1 MKKKIMLFSAFIIVV
16 VFTQGF
22 AIVAEEQV
30 TTEKSSKEI
39 IEKIRAMTIP
49 RAKKYRGV
57 KSKRNV
63 EVKEYD
69 SSGKL
74 ITTHK
79 LVMDRIDYSYEP
91 PESKGLKYK
100 KNGKDEKPTA
110 YKDLKTDP
118 TYPVLDENGEQ
129 YYETAVVAVQVVDG
143 VKCYK
148 VKVTPKQAT
157 SRHFS
162 GHIYYK
168 TDDLEHHVA
177 EGTLG
182 KLPWPFK
189 EFYMRFYFVKQNG
202 YPMFRSGVMI
212 MKVNVP
218 VVFVDHKFDT
228 TIDVIESKPIPY

>member
-1 MKKKIMLFSAFIIVV
+1 MKKKIMMFRVIIAVI
-16 VFTQGF
+16 FMQGF
-22 AIVAEEQV
+22 AIGAEEQV
-30 TTEKSSKEI
+30 TPEKSKEI
-39 IEKIRAMTIP
+39 IEKIRTMTIP

-57 KSKRNV
+57 ESKRNV

-74 ITTHK
+74 IVTHK
-79 LVMDRIDYSYEP
+79 FVAVRKDYFYEP
-91 PESKGLKYK
+91 PESKVLKYE
-100 KNGKDEKPTA
+100 KNGKDTKQTD
-110 YKDLKTDP
+110 YKEFKIDP
-118 TYPVLDENGEQ
+118 TYPVFDENGEQ
-129 YYETAVVAVQVVDG
+129 YYETAVVAVQVIDG

-168 TDDLEHHVA
+168 TDDLEPHVA

-189 EFYMRFYFVKQNG
+189 EFYMRFYFVKQKG
-202 YPMFRSGVMI
+202 YPIFRSGVI
-212 MKVNVP
+212 TIKADVP
-218 VVFVDHKFDT
+218 VVFADHKFDT

>member
-1 MKKKIMLFSAFIIVV
+1 MKKKIMMFSVIIAVI
-16 VFTQGF
+16 FTQGF
-22 AIVAEEQV
+22 AIGAEEQV
-30 TTEKSSKEI
+30 IPEKSKEI
-39 IEKIRAMTIP
+39 IEKIRTMTIP

-57 KSKRNV
+57 ESKRNV

-74 ITTHK
+74 IVTHK
-79 LVMDRIDYSYEP
+79 FVAVRKDYFYEP
-91 PESKGLKYK
+91 PESKVLKYE
-100 KNGKDEKPTA
+100 KNGKDTKPTD
-110 YKDLKTDP
+110 YKEFKIDP
-118 TYPVLDENGEQ
+118 TYPVFDENGEQ
-129 YYETAVVAVQVVDG
+129 YYETAVVAVQVIDG

-168 TDDLEHHVA
+168 TDDLEPHVA

-189 EFYMRFYFVKQNG
+189 EFYMRFYFVKQKG
-202 YPMFRSGVMI
+202 YPIFRSGVI
-212 MKVNVP
+212 TIKADVP
-218 VVFVDHKFDT
+218 VVFADHKFDT

>member
-1 MKKKIMLFSAFIIVV
+1 MKKKIMMFSVIIAVI
-16 VFTQGF
+16 FMQGF
-22 AIVAEEQV
+22 AIGAEEQV
-30 TTEKSSKEI
+30 TPEKSKEI
-39 IEKIRAMTIP
+39 IEKIRTMTIP

-57 KSKRNV
+57 ESKRNV

-74 ITTHK
+74 IVTHK
-79 LVMDRIDYSYEP
+79 FVAVRKDYFYEP
-91 PESKGLKYK
+91 PESKVLKYE
-100 KNGKDEKPTA
+100 KNGKDTKPTD
-110 YKDLKTDP
+110 YKEFKIDP
-118 TYPVLDENGEQ
+118 TYPVFDKNGEQ
-129 YYETAVVAVQVVDG
+129 YYETAVVAVQVIGG

-168 TDDLEHHVA
+168 TDDLEPHVA

-189 EFYMRFYFVKQNG
+189 EFYMRFYFVKQKG
-202 YPMFRSGVMI
+202 YPIFRSGVI
-212 MKVNVP
+212 TMKADVP
-218 VVFVDHKFDT
+218 VLFADHKFDT

>member
-1 MKKKIMLFSAFIIVV
+1 MMFSVIIAVI
-16 VFTQGF
+16 FMQGF
-22 AIVAEEQV
+22 AIGAEEQV
-30 TTEKSSKEI
+30 TPEKSKEI
-39 IEKIRAMTIP
+39 IEKIRTMTIP

-57 KSKRNV
+57 ESKRNV

-74 ITTHK
+74 IVTHK
-79 LVMDRIDYSYEP
+79 FVAVRKDYFYEP
-91 PESKGLKYK
+91 PESKVLKYE
-100 KNGKDEKPTA
+100 KNGKDTKPTD
-110 YKDLKTDP
+110 YKEFKIDP
-118 TYPVLDENGEQ
+118 TYPVFDKNGEQ
-129 YYETAVVAVQVVDG
+129 YYETAVVAVQVIGG

-168 TDDLEHHVA
+168 TDDLEPHVA

-189 EFYMRFYFVKQNG
+189 EFYMRFYFVKQKG
-202 YPMFRSGVMI
+202 YPIFRSGVI
-212 MKVNVP
+212 TMKADVP
-218 VVFVDHKFDT
+218 VLFADHKFDT

>member
-1 MKKKIMLFSAFIIVV
+1 MKKKIMMFSVIIAVI
-16 VFTQGF
+16 FTQGF
-22 AIVAEEQV
+22 AIGAEEQV
-30 TTEKSSKEI
+30 IPEKSKEI
-39 IEKIRAMTIP
+39 IEKIRTMTIP

-57 KSKRNV
+57 ESKRNV

-74 ITTHK
+74 IVTHK
-79 LVMDRIDYSYEP
+79 FVAVRKDYFYEP
-91 PESKGLKYK
+91 PESKVLKYE
-100 KNGKDEKPTA
+100 KNGKDTKQTD
-110 YKDLKTDP
+110 YKEFKIDP
-118 TYPVLDENGEQ
+118 TYPVFDENGEQ
-129 YYETAVVAVQVVDG
+129 YYETAVVAAQVIDG

-168 TDDLEHHVA
+168 TDDLEPHVA

-189 EFYMRFYFVKQNG
+189 EFYMRFYFVKQKG
-202 YPMFRSGVMI
+202 YPIFRSGVI
-212 MKVNVP
+212 TIKADVP
-218 VVFVDHKFDT
+218 VVFADHKFDT